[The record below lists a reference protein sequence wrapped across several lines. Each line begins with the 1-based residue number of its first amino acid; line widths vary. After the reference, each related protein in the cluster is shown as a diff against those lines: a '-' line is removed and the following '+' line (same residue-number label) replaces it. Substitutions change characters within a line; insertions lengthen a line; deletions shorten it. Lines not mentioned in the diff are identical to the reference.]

1 MEWAAAEK
9 PTRMRTM
16 IGIAL
21 LTATGGCADAFGID
35 DPALDSCAHG
45 ACDGGAEAGLVV
57 DATLGDATDASATS
71 EAAAEQDSPD
81 EEEVDTDAADAAPP
95 AGWQGV
101 RCGAGTLRCTG
112 VTPDCCE
119 TFSDAGTA
127 YTCVSPSSCSG
138 YLIECGSA
146 AECLS
151 PGYSCCHYASALEV
165 RASENV
171 REHAYRCDPGS
182 RWRLPEQG
190 SPARPRLSTRD
201 SHRPTS
207 RARLDLRR
215 WRR

>member
-9 PTRMRTM
+9 PTRVRTM

-35 DPALDSCAHG
+35 DPALASCAHG

-151 PGYSCCHYASALEV
+151 PGYSCCHYASALKCEPPKTC
-165 RASENV
+165 ASTLL
-171 REHAYRCDPGS
+171 ACDPAVDGGCPS
-182 RWRLPEQG
+182 GESCKTPALNEGQP
-190 SPARPRLSTRD
+190 SPYFTCAP
-201 SHRPTS
+201 
-207 RARLDLRR
+207 
-215 WRR
+215 